1 MSAAGATRP
10 PPVPASGPHADA
22 AVSTDPLAGKPAST
36 GPLAGLVVLELAQIM
51 AGPSCGALLADLGAD
66 VVKVER
72 IPGGDDTRRYA
83 EPQVNGESAAFMMMN
98 RNKRGIAV
106 DLKTEGGR
114 RVLQRLAA
122 RADVLVENYRRGAL
136 VGLGL
141 GFDALH
147 ALNPALIYCSIS
159 GYGRT
164 GPAADKG
171 GFDLIAQGV
180 SGLMSITGEP
190 GRPPVKVGSPVTD
203 LNAGI
208 LAALGI
214 VSAYVHRLKTGQG
227 QFVDTSLMEAGIHQ
241 TAWQAAIFFAT
252 GVAPGPGG
260 SAHVLAA
267 PYQAFPTAD
276 GWINIGGANQANWE
290 RIARLVDAPE
300 LITDPR
306 FATNS
311 ARMANREELAQLLAD
326 HLRTRPT
333 QAWLHKLD
341 AAGIPAG
348 PINDI
353 GQMAADP
360 QVRAREMVVELDH
373 PVAGR
378 TKALGVPVKFAAT
391 PGGIR
396 RPAPTFGQHTS
407 EVLQQHG
414 FTAAEVHTLAA
425 EGAVAL
431 G

>member
-1 MSAAGATRP
+1 MSAAETP
-10 PPVPASGPHADA
+10 PAG
-22 AVSTDPLAGKPAST
+22 PLAGQTQAT

-66 VVKVER
+66 VIKVER
-72 IPGGDDTRRYA
+72 MPGGDDTRRYA
-83 EPQVNGESAAFMMMN
+83 EPSVNGESAAFMMMN

-114 RVLQRLAA
+114 AVLRRLAA
-122 RADVLVENYRRGAL
+122 RADVLLENYRRGAL
-136 VGLGL
+136 DRLGL

-147 ALNPALIYCSIS
+147 ALNPALVYCAIS

-190 GRPPVKVGSPVTD
+190 GRAPVKVGSPVTD

-300 LITDPR
+300 LIGDAR
-306 FATNS
+306 FVTNS
-311 ARMANREELAQLLAD
+311 ARMANREELARLLGE
-326 HLRTRPT
+326 HLRTRT
-333 QAWLHKLD
+333 TADWLAALD

-353 GQMAADP
+353 AHMSTDP
-360 QVRAREMVVELDH
+360 QVRAREMIVELEH
-373 PVAGR
+373 PVAGC
-378 TKALGVPVKFAAT
+378 TKALGVPVKFGAT
-391 PGGIR
+391 PGNIR
-396 RPAPTFGQHTS
+396 RPAPTYGQHTR

-414 FTAAEVHTLAA
+414 FDAAEIAALVA